1 MDSHKPQAK
10 LSPVRHKIG
19 SRFLAVASFGFTN
32 TLQECEVLEWSPSG
46 QFVHLK
52 FPLVNKSDW
61 FPVASFDIVEVLHE
75 TNKNR
80 THVGKA
86 PRKPGTAA

>member
-10 LSPVRHKIG
+10 LVPSRHPVG
-19 SRFLAVASFGFTN
+19 TRFLAVASFGFTN
-32 TLQECEVLEWSPSG
+32 TVQECVVVEWAPSG
-46 QFVHLK
+46 MFVHLK

-61 FPVASFDIVEVLHE
+61 MPVASFEIVEVLHE
-75 TNKNR
+75 TDKAR
-80 THVGKA
+80 SSVGKA